1 MTRNLLLVILLSI
14 PLLAGCA
21 SKSDVKTGTMP
32 EFTTDLTFDDI
43 PIPKGFK
50 LTRSKSLSFQNDYM
64 RVGRFV
70 YYGREDT
77 NDVLAFIQQQMPLN
91 QWEPISYV
99 DTKQSI
105 RRYEKGDQECT
116 VIVEKRTG
124 WKNCMIS
131 IWVSPKS
138 K

>member
-1 MTRNLLLVILLSI
+1 MAKNVFLVMLLSLPLVI
-14 PLLAGCA
+14 GCG
-21 SKSDVKTGTMP
+21 SKAEVGPGTIP

-43 PIPKGFK
+43 PIPSGFK
-50 LTRSKSLSFQNDYM
+50 LQRKKSLSFQNDFI

-70 YYGREDT
+70 YYGRADS
-77 NDVLAFIQQQMPLN
+77 NGVLAFIQQQMPLN

-99 DTKQSI
+99 DSKQSI

-116 VIVEKRTG
+116 VIVYKRTG
-124 WKNCMIS
+124 WKNCVIT
-131 IWVSPKS
+131 IWVNPKR